1 MKRIFAF
8 ALFAMLVASPLI
20 LMEQPVHADRRVPRI
35 GPIQQVTDDPFGD
48 NEISIAINPL
58 NPKNILVAFND
69 FSPANSVGWAFTL
82 DGGKTWTVNEAL
94 PNLTTPTGGEWDFAA
109 DPSVDFD
116 RFGNAYIGVLAY
128 DATGQGASGGVFVY
142 RSRDFGRTVEGP
154 FTVIRGVR
162 LNRVHDHPL
171 MKVDNSGGINDGQ
184 LYTAWSQFFGWGLKA
199 ISVFSKCVDPA
210 ATGAMVFTPPVVIS
224 DRHDAEIFD
233 VSATGARDGSI
244 YATFGGWKNPS
255 IWNEQIIY
263 VARSD
268 DGGASFQP
276 TVKVADIVPAPKFL
290 PNSGWRS
297 TEQPSVAVDN
307 NTGRVYVAY
316 GNYASGDNDIYCQFS
331 DDNGQTWSLPVRVNN
346 DAFGNGKDQVFGWM
360 TVAPNGRVDVVFYDR
375 RDDPNNTLLHIY
387 YAFSTDGGLSFTN
400 VRVTDTPI
408 DGNAQVPAGLSR
420 PFLGDYI
427 GIVSTE
433 KTVRLGWTG
442 NGTSNLAVFSAAVE
456 Y

>member
-1 MKRIFAF
+1 MRRILAF
-8 ALFAMLVASPLI
+8 ALFAVLLASVLAVTS
-20 LMEQPVHADRRVPRI
+20 QPANAGRRTPKV

-48 NEISIAINPL
+48 NEINIAINPT
-58 NPKNILVAFND
+58 NPQNVIVAFND
-69 FSPANSVGWAFTL
+69 FSPGNSVGWAFTL
-82 DGGKTWTVNEAL
+82 DGGKTWTVNEAV
-94 PNLTTPTGGEWDFAA
+94 PNLTTATGGEWDFAA

-116 RFGNAYIGVLAY
+116 RFGNAYIGVLGF
-128 DATGQGASGGVFVY
+128 DLSGQGFAGGVFVY
-142 RSRDFGRTVEGP
+142 RSRDFGKTLEGP

-171 MKVDNSGGINDGQ
+171 MRVDNSGGPNDGQ
-184 LYTAWSQFFGWGLKA
+184 LYMAWSQFFGLGLKA
-199 ISVFSKCVDPA
+199 ISVFSKSEDPA
-210 ATGAMVFTPPVVIS
+210 ASGPMVFTPPVVIS

-290 PNSGWRS
+290 PNSRWRS
-297 TEQPSVAVDN
+297 SEQPSVAVDN
-307 NTGRVYVAY
+307 NTGRLYVAY
-316 GNYASGDNDIYCQFS
+316 GNYASRDNDIYCQFS
-331 DDNGQTWSLPVRVNN
+331 DDKGQTWSPPVRVND
-346 DAFGNGKDQVFGWM
+346 DAFANGKDQVFGWM
-360 TVAPNGRVDVVFYDR
+360 TAAPNGRVDVVFYDR
-375 RDDPNNTLLHIY
+375 RDDPNNTLLNIY
-387 YAFSTDGGLSFTN
+387 YAFSTDGGLSFKN
-400 VRVTDTPI
+400 IRVTDTPI
-408 DGNAQVPAGLSR
+408 DGNAQIPAGLSR
-420 PFLGDYI
+420 PFIGDYI
-427 GIVSTE
+427 GIAATE
-433 KTVRLGWTG
+433 KTVSLGWTG